1 MPSLLELVE
10 KINKGELI
18 DSGLLE
24 VYQESS
30 NAAEKFLAN
39 HARAMLDLRRSHSFL
54 LEALE
59 AIDYADQK
67 VLFQFLSVLGFLGL
81 HEQRTQP
88 VIKFGAAALNR
99 RETALALEAI
109 QSGVIQDQQQASGNY
124 VRDRENALFIAEQYE
139 RAAHTI
145 GWSAPGKCDWNN
157 PQLRIGYVT
166 TALADDDASARMVA
180 GLAKSFDGKEI
191 KLHVYSTEANVRR
204 EKLHFNQGPFTPAS
218 TKRGKETVELLS
230 RKKTPLWMAPVDLD
244 LAACAKELA
253 NQIFKD
259 QIDVLIIDA
268 AQGDPI
274 AAVVANWNVAKAKLN
289 LVRRSPLLSNAIDG
303 VIYVEPSTLK
313 ADEPFFKA
321 RSTPAHLIAEGVE
334 PAGEAA
340 PAVTRTMFGIPEQSV
355 ILATVV
361 NEADE
366 PVSPEFL
373 DAMVHCLRQHPHA
386 VLLTAGEGD
395 MTPMKRRLES
405 AGLSKR
411 AGFVGKRKDLVEFLR
426 MADVFVAPFPKSTSA
441 GVLSAMGAGRAVV
454 AMAGE
459 PSDPHRAQ
467 TFVGD
472 EHAMSDSIAYVERVG
487 KLVRD
492 ANLRNQ
498 IGESLKQRVA
508 GQFTIEQTA
517 KAIESL
523 CRSLV
528 ESEKKPAKRENETR
542 AQAA

>member
-18 DSGLLE
+18 DAALLE

-88 VIKFGAAALNR
+88 VIRFGAAALNR

-109 QSGVIQDQQQASGNY
+109 QSGVIQDQQQAGGAY
-124 VRDRENALFIAEQYE
+124 TRDRENALFIAQQYE
-139 RAAHTI
+139 RAAQTI
-145 GWSAPGKCDWNN
+145 GWYPPSACNWNN
-157 PQLRIGYVT
+157 PQIRIGYVT
-166 TALADDDASARMVA
+166 TALADDDASARMVS
-180 GLAKSFDGKEI
+180 GLAKYFDGKEV
-191 KLHVYSTEANVRR
+191 KLHVYTTEANVRR
-204 EKLHFNQGPFTPAS
+204 EKMSFSQGPFSPAS
-218 TKRGKETVELLS
+218 AKRGKETIEILA
-230 RKKTPLWMAPVDLD
+230 RKKAPLWTAPLDQD
-244 LAACAKELA
+244 LAVCARELA
-253 NQIFKD
+253 TQVFKD
-259 QIDVLIIDA
+259 QVDMLIIDA

-274 AAVVANWNVAKAKLN
+274 AAVVANWQVAKTKVN
-289 LVRRSPLLSNAIDG
+289 LVRRSPLLGSAIDG
-303 VIYVEPSTLK
+303 VVYVEPTTLK
-313 ADEPFFKA
+313 SDEPFFKS
-321 RSTPAHLIAEGVE
+321 RQTPTHLIAEGVE
-334 PAGEAA
+334 LAGEGAA
-340 PAVTRTMFGIPEQSV
+340 SVTRSTFGIPEQSL

-366 PVSPEFL
+366 PIASEFL
-373 DAMVHCLRQHPHA
+373 DAMVHCLRQLPHA

-395 MTPMKRRLES
+395 VTAMKRRLES

-426 MADVFVAPFPKSTSA
+426 MADVFVAPFPKTTST
-441 GVLSAMGAGRAVV
+441 GVLSAMAAGRAVV

-459 PSDPHRAQ
+459 LNDPHRAQ

-472 EHAMSDSIAYVERVG
+472 ENAVSDSIAYVERVG
-487 KLVRD
+487 KLSRD
-492 ANLRNQ
+492 AGLRNQ
-498 IGESLKQRVA
+498 IGEQLKQRVA
-508 GQFTIEQTA
+508 DQFSIEQTA
-517 KAIESL
+517 RAIESL
-523 CRSLV
+523 CRSLI
-528 ESEKKPAKRENETR
+528 EPKQDPKRENEPR

>member
-18 DSGLLE
+18 DAGLLE

-39 HARAMLDLRRSHSFL
+39 HARAMLDLRRSHAFL

-88 VIKFGAAALNR
+88 VIRFGAAALNR

-109 QSGVIQDQQQASGNY
+109 QSGVIQDLQQANGSY
-124 VRDRENALFIAEQYE
+124 IRDRENALFIAQQYE

-145 GWSAPGKCDWNN
+145 AWSAPGKCDWTN

-166 TALADDDASARMVA
+166 SSLADDDAAARLVS
-180 GLAKSFDGKEI
+180 GLAKSFDGKDV
-191 KLHVYSTEANVRR
+191 KLHVYCTEANVRR

-218 TKRGKETVELLS
+218 AKRGKETIELLA
-230 RKKTPLWMAPVDLD
+230 RRKTPLWMAPVDQD

-259 QIDVLIIDA
+259 QIDVLVVDA
-268 AQGDPI
+268 SQGDPI

-289 LVRRSPLLSNAIDG
+289 LVRRSPLLTHAIDG

-313 ADEPFFKA
+313 ADEPYFKS
-321 RSTPAHLIAEGVE
+321 RHIPTHLLTECVE
-334 PAGEAA
+334 PAGET
-340 PAVTRTMFGIPEQSV
+340 PGNVNRTMFGIPEQSV

-366 PVSPEFL
+366 PISPEFL

-395 MTPMKRRLES
+395 VAPMKRRLES

-411 AGFVGKRKDLVEFLR
+411 AGFVGKRKDLVDFLR

-441 GVLSAMGAGRAVV
+441 GVLSAMAAGRAVV
-454 AMAGE
+454 AMAGDK
-459 PSDPHRAQ
+459 SDPHSAQ
-467 TFVGD
+467 AFVGD
-472 EHAMSDSIAYVERVG
+472 ENATSDPVAYVERVG
-487 KLVRD
+487 KLARD
-492 ANLRNQ
+492 ANLRAQ
-498 IGESLKQRVA
+498 IGEALKQRVA
-508 GQFTIEQTA
+508 GQFTVEQTA
-517 KAIESL
+517 RTIEAL

-528 ESEKKPAKRENETR
+528 EPTQAKRENEPR